1 MKKKFITTIWGLVAN
16 KIDAKTMSKKCSKK
30 FACSCSVVDEDR
42 IQIQG
47 DITEWLFEFMEA
59 EFKIK
64 EKYILTAE
72 EWQEKVDKAKKK

>member
-1 MKKKFITTIWGLVAN
+1 LLPNSLRLRKTPAKKYIIFDVKERMKKKFITTIWGLVAN

-47 DITEWLFEFMEA
+47 DVSEFLFEFLEA
-59 EFKIK
+59 
-64 EKYILTAE
+64 
-72 EWQEKVDKAKKK
+72 

>member
-1 MKKKFITTIWGLVAN
+1 MKKKFLTTIWGLVAN
-16 KIDAKTMSKKCSKK
+16 KINAKAMSKKCAKK

-47 DITEWLFEFMEA
+47 DVSEELYEFLEA

-64 EKYILTAE
+64 DKNIITAE
-72 EWQEKVDKAKKK
+72 

>member
-1 MKKKFITTIWGLVAN
+1 MKKKFLTTIWGLMAN

-30 FACSCSVVDEDR
+30 FACSCSVVDEDK

-47 DITEWLFEFMEA
+47 DVSEWLVDFLDA

-64 EKYILTAE
+64 EKYVLTGE
-72 EWQEKVDKAKKK
+72 EWEEKL